1 MQPIVHG
8 GGKSAGSVSASAA
21 RDWRRAAICCYS
33 GRDELIDRNWISEV
47 ITLAALAIELLEEFQ
62 LRLVFYALGDDIDA

>member
-21 RDWRRAAICCYS
+21 RDAGVLPFAAS
-33 GRDELIDRNWISEV
+33 GRDEPIDRNRISEV
-47 ITLAALAIELLEEFQ
+47 ITLAALAIELLEELQ
-62 LRLVFYALGDDIDA
+62 LRLAFYALGDDIDA